1 VGATKKTW
9 VKPPYWLYVFCGLV
23 FLYILIPV
31 FIVGV
36 MSFSGGDYLSFPPP
50 SFSFRWYAEFFGS
63 QKWLSA
69 AWNSLRIAFGTTI
82 LSVSLG
88 LLAALGL
95 TKIPRRGR
103 KLINTIMIVPM
114 MVPPIIAAVSMYL
127 VYAKWGLLGTYL
139 GVVLGHSCMAL
150 PFVIILISS
159 ALHSLDPNFYDA
171 AKTLGAS
178 PRRAVW
184 GVVLPLIRP
193 SILSSILFAFIISFD
208 EVIVSVFLVKTETA
222 TVPKLMFDS
231 LKFEIN
237 PIISSI
243 STLLVGITASVL
255 LLVVL
260 NQARARRWQ
269 KMRGESLGP

>member
-1 VGATKKTW
+1 MGTTTKTW
-9 VKPPYWLYVFCGLV
+9 VKPPYWLYVFCGFV

-36 MSFSGGDYLSFPPP
+36 MSFSGGDYLSFPPS
-50 SFSFRWYAEFFGS
+50 SFSFRWYAAFFGS
-63 QKWLSA
+63 NKWLSA
-69 AWNSLRIAFGTTI
+69 AWNSVRIAFGTTL

-95 TKIPRRGR
+95 AKMPRRGR
-103 KLINTIMIVPM
+103 KLVNTILVVPM

-127 VYAKWGLLGTYL
+127 VYPKWGLLGTYL
-139 GVVLGHSCMAL
+139 GVVVGHSCMAL

-171 AKTLGAS
+171 ATTLGAS

-184 GVVLPLIRP
+184 EVVLPLILP

-231 LKFEIN
+231 LRFEIN

-243 STLLVGITASVL
+243 STLLVAITASVL
-255 LLVVL
+255 LMVVL
-260 NQARARRWQ
+260 NQERARRWQ
-269 KMRGESLGP
+269 KMRRESLGP